1 MTLRNLL
8 VAGLAVVALTLFMA
22 CQPGSSGGGG
32 SGGSTTTND
41 NVADNDND
49 NVADNENTTDDQNAN
64 EDDQEP
70 ELTDEEA
77 EAAETAAD
85 ATQNLAGLF
94 TALAAGGLP
103 STDEGPIV
111 ITPNPF
117 SQCPTLTLDQG
128 ALTVDYGDGCNPAI
142 DPGSTYAGSFT
153 VEVNV
158 EDGTLAV
165 TFNDLAI
172 DGETINGT
180 AVVTASQEGMVITLE
195 TDINVTFSTDGYAVT
210 YIGDV
215 TAEINLDTG
224 EMVISQADLE
234 AIDDTGD
241 TYGIILDDVHIVLV
255 EILPYSGTAT
265 IILGTEDE
273 FPLTVVVRFT
283 EDTPTDG
290 TVYVSVNGSPE
301 VRMSLED
308 VEVEQ

>member
-1 MTLRNLL
+1 
-8 VAGLAVVALTLFMA
+8 MA
-22 CQPGSSGGGG
+22 TTISCEVMRGGGAMPRATINGQQFIECDVLRGGGRSPDAKIG
-32 SGGSTTTND
+32 SKAQVL
-41 NVADNDND
+41 NVKSWSPDQ
-49 NVADNENTTDDQNAN
+49 DDT
-64 EDDQEP
+64 EIP
-70 ELTDEEA
+70 H
-77 EAAETAAD
+77 
-85 ATQNLAGLF
+85 GH
-94 TALAAGGLP
+94 
-103 STDEGPIV
+103 S
-111 ITPNPF
+111 
-117 SQCPTLTLDQG
+117 
-128 ALTVDYGDGCNPAI
+128 
-142 DPGSTYAGSFT
+142 

-158 EDGTLAV
+158 ENGTLAV
-165 TFNDLAI
+165 TFNDLVI

>member
-8 VAGLAVVALTLFMA
+8 MAGLAVVALTLFMA
-22 CQPGSSGGGG
+22 CQPNSSGGGG
-32 SGGSTTTND
+32 SGGSTT
-41 NVADNDND
+41 
-49 NVADNENTTDDQNAN
+49 DNENVADDQNAN

-94 TALAAGGLP
+94 TALAAGALP

-128 ALTVDYGDGCNPAI
+128 ALTVDYGDGCSPVI

-153 VEVNV
+153 VEINV
-158 EDGTLAV
+158 EEGTLAV
-165 TFNDLAI
+165 TFNDLLI

-180 AVVTASQEGMVITLE
+180 AVVSVSQEGMVITFE
-195 TDINVTFSTDGYAVT
+195 TDISVTFSTDEYEVT

-215 TAEINLDTG
+215 TAEIDLDTG
-224 EMVISQADLE
+224 EMVISEADLE

-255 EILPYSGTAT
+255 EVLPYSGTAT

-283 EDTPTDG
+283 EATPTDG
-290 TVYVSVNGSPE
+290 TVYVSVNGGPE

-308 VEVEQ
+308 VEVE